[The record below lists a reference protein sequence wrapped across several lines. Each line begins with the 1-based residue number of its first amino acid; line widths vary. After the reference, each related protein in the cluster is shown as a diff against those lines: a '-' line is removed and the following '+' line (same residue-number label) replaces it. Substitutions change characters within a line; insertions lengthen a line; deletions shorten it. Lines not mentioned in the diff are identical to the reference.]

1 MPKDITK
8 MTSNEIRLFI
18 RNQMLDAGYSEEQI
32 KYFLAGA
39 TLLGYLADNRASWAR
54 AFLTR
59 RHFEN
64 LHAFDYHIERAGAT
78 HINYELWQSL
88 DDQEQAS
95 EQERIAAS
103 RRAEQAKE
111 LALKRFKGK

>member
-1 MPKDITK
+1 

-18 RNQMLDAGYSEEQI
+18 RNQMLDAGYNDDQI
-32 KYFLAGA
+32 KFFLSGA

-78 HINYELWQSL
+78 HIDYELWDRL
-88 DDQEQAS
+88 DNEEQAS

-103 RRAEQAKE
+103 QRADRARSM
-111 LALKRFKGK
+111 ALDKLDGQ